1 MIKHL
6 DGICHVFIDNE
17 VHIEKAF
24 RIAINAKTQHYGT
37 YNTMETLL
45 VHTAAIA
52 ENILPV
58 LVSKYKQLDMEL
70 QGCYKVIQILK
81 NMVFPAIESDWKEEY
96 LALILSIKIVN
107 SLDEAINHINRY
119 GSHHTDSIISNNYG
133 NILGSSSKLTLSVL
147 W

>member
-17 VHIEKAF
+17 VHIEKAL
-24 RIAINAKTQHYGT
+24 RIAINAKTQRYGT
-37 YNTMETLL
+37 YNTMEALL
-45 VHTAAIA
+45 VHTAIA

-58 LVSKYKQLDMEL
+58 LASKYKQLDMEL

-96 LALILSIKIVN
+96 LALILLIKIVN
-107 SLDEAINHINRY
+107 SLDEAIINHINRY
-119 GSHHTDSIISNNYG
+119 DSHHTDSIISNNYG